1 MSHNYEDI
9 FSPETMASLRGKS
22 AQSLKQLLGG
32 KDGRGAAMDMMRL
45 VPQVMQIEEPYRDE
59 LEMIAIQMAK
69 DVYPIIDYAG
79 IKIDAKI
86 LESTDDI
93 DDTLDEEFSAEQKR
107 RIVNGIT
114 QGAALRGT
122 YSFLLFREYIDDLD
136 PSLVQKYKDLMN
148 ATFGG
153 YDDDNSVA
161 FMLSRIQQG
170 MKMGG
175 GSSKV
180 IMRESLNEL
189 GINKITPSK
198 VLDKCI
204 EIAEKGVRTIKILQ
218 NEFGFNPNNNPNA
231 NVKEWL
237 SKLNQSK
244 LNQIYI
250 YFNKFEIPISESQGS
265 QITVVARAICF
276 PMLLH
281 EVVKG
286 LYEILS
292 QNAFK
297 EDEDKEFQKNVYN
310 NVDKLE
316 NEPHDLQYG
325 KFIYD
330 SINTLYNESDYD
342 DPRVRELLF
351 IEVYKLHDNEFLSFI
366 ENAINNKLSS
376 SQKRWAQNVMKDIDK
391 DLKMDDTGLDGLD
404 ERIIKKLKK
413 CLIV

>member
-1 MSHNYEDI
+1 MSHKYEDI

-32 KDGRGAAMDMMRL
+32 KDGRGAARDMMQL

-86 LESTDDI
+86 LESTDDV
-93 DDTLDEEFSAEQKR
+93 DDTLSEEFSAEQKR

-114 QGAALRGT
+114 QGAALRGS

-148 ATFGG
+148 DTFGG

-180 IMRESLNEL
+180 IM
-189 GINKITPSK
+189 
-198 VLDKCI
+198 
-204 EIAEKGVRTIKILQ
+204 
-218 NEFGFNPNNNPNA
+218 
-231 NVKEWL
+231 
-237 SKLNQSK
+237 
-244 LNQIYI
+244 
-250 YFNKFEIPISESQGS
+250 SESQGS

-281 EVVKG
+281 EIVKG

-330 SINTLYNESDYD
+330 AINTLYNESDYD

-366 ENAINNKLSS
+366 ENAINNKLTSN
-376 SQKRWAQNVMKDIDK
+376 QKRWAQNVMKDINIDLVK
-391 DLKMDDTGLDGLD
+391 DDSGLPGLDPEEGDLY
-404 ERIIKKLKK
+404 ERIIKRLK
-413 CLIV
+413 